1 MAPPK
6 SDFEREMMLLEGEI
20 KRLEAEYTMFFA
32 GRLPRPP
39 WETRKR
45 VDALVKKHDRAY
57 IQNTA
62 DRFRFNTMQSRYA
75 KFCELWERQLN
86 AQEYGKFRRGAT
98 IGSTFV
104 EAEAGTPAAAAATSG
119 SPGSTE
125 PKRQPPERVV
135 HVANFRDPAAESERV
150 KELYERLAEAR
161 KETGEAPLAFDRVA
175 ALVKA
180 QVEKHRGDG
189 SEVAFRVAMK
199 DGKVSLT
206 VKPVK
211 DGE

>member
-1 MAPPK
+1 
-6 SDFEREMMLLEGEI
+6 MMLLEGEI
-20 KRLEAEYTMFFA
+20 KRLEAEYNMFFA

-45 VDALVKKHDRAY
+45 VDTLVKKYDRAY

-62 DRFRFNTMQSRYA
+62 DRFRFHTMQSRYA

-86 AQEYGKFRRGAT
+86 AQEYGKSRRGGT

-104 EAEAGTPAAAAATSG
+104 EAEAGIPAAAAATSG
-119 SPGSTE
+119 SPGSAE
-125 PKRQPPERVV
+125 PKEQPSERVV
-135 HVANFRDPAAESERV
+135 HVAYLRDLAAETERV

-180 QVEKHRGDG
+180 QMEKHSADG
-189 SEVAFRVAMK
+189 SDVAFRVAMK
-199 DGKVSLT
+199 GGKVSLT

-211 DGE
+211 SNE